1 MKELAELTEEFAKII
16 SNLENQRKRTGEF
29 LKELNS
35 STLALG
41 DEILEN
47 KLIIPVKQSG
57 LENLTIAGV
66 DGGLVKHS
74 LHGIDI
80 MLIRP
85 VAALFVYKNNK
96 LSDVQYYPDSL
107 PSPIPKIVFD
117 PFSDLEF
124 EINSNME
131 RQVAEVNAA
140 AEAIEKFRPEILLMH
155 GSIVPHYTERPASN
169 SLLFVTYQR
178 MIDAYKKLFATA
190 QKNNT
195 VLAGVVEDSRGV
207 RFCEIINKILAESKK
222 ELTPET
228 KILLSKTKDTNLLAY
243 TLQLGERTLIFKYSP
258 DSKNHPV
265 LREFT
270 PQIFSFYFKSAE
282 FDRPIRID
290 FLGNT
295 NPTETA
301 NRISSAIL
309 STAGHSSYGIPAVL
323 IEADQRA
330 KLSENDIETFYL
342 DLINKAGNLSALF
355 LQRREQRPF

>member
-1 MKELAELTEEFAKII
+1 MKELSELTEEFAKVI
-16 SNLENQRKRTGEF
+16 SNLENQRKATGEF
-29 LKELNS
+29 LKKMNS

-41 DEILEN
+41 DEILES
-47 KLIIPVKQSG
+47 KLIIPVRQPG

-80 MLIRP
+80 MLIRSIA
-85 VAALFVYKNNK
+85 VLFIYKSGK
-96 LSDVQYYPDSL
+96 LFNAEYYPDSL

-131 RQVAEVNAA
+131 RQIAEVNTA
-140 AEAIEKFRPEILLMH
+140 AEAIEKFKPEILLMH
-155 GSIVPHYTERPASN
+155 GSIVPHYAERPASN

-178 MIDAYKKLFATA
+178 MIDAYKKLFVTA
-190 QKNNT
+190 QRNKT
-195 VLAGVVEDSRGV
+195 ILAGVIEDSRGV
-207 RFCEIINKILAESKK
+207 RFCEIINKILAEATL

-228 KILLSKTKDTNLLAY
+228 KILLSRTKDTNLLAY
-243 TLQLGERTLIFKYSP
+243 TLQLGERTLVFKYSP
-258 DSKNHPV
+258 DPENHPI
-265 LREFT
+265 LREFKS
-270 PQIFSFYFKSAE
+270 QIFSFYLKSAE

-290 FLGNT
+290 FLESKNQ
-295 NPTETA
+295 TETA
-301 NRISSAIL
+301 NKISSTIL
-309 STAGHSSYGIPAVL
+309 STSGHSSYGIPAAL

-342 DLINKAGNLSALF
+342 DLVNKAGNLSALF